1 LEGPLKT
8 GALLAAFAGATL
20 SLLCSTS
27 AFATDCARKASPLD
41 AVVCGNAEIRQLD
54 EAIGKLIAPLQTHF
68 SANGGREYAT
78 MVADQLRWRED
89 LYRQCAPLSAACLL
103 PKFQARYQYI
113 KPDPMLLAGD
123 LFLSKGVKV
132 GGLPLE
138 LRSAGKNRGIFI
150 GEQQVTGEVERIDV
164 VERYT
169 DPNVDA
175 IVLIADRGG
184 SGANCVQFPVFIIV
198 VREHAAEIIDV
209 PSMQGS
215 PRGGQSCIDR
225 IFRDG
230 EGFVFEIDPW
240 PWIDGRKYV
249 WKPKAD
255 FSLVETRP
263 FYPIAGTR
271 MRQLL
276 ARSELGG
283 RLDNEQFYEALR
295 KATAVLDLNFANAA
309 EAFWFSWNKPSRRG
323 DYVLLDS
330 CANPGHRGEC
340 TGQFVGKAVYEQ
352 RTDKIFF
359 VFSTAGA
366 PPGCQAAN
374 GHDPIDSALN
384 NVVFFPPRY
393 RWPDGALFLLKDNYC
408 PDNR

>member
-1 LEGPLKT
+1 LI
-8 GALLAAFAGATL
+8 
-20 SLLCSTS
+20 CSTP
-27 AFATDCARKASPLD
+27 AFATDCVRKADRLD
-41 AVVCGNAEIRQLD
+41 TLVCDNADIRQLD
-54 EAIGKLIAPLQTHF
+54 NTIDKLIVALQTRF
-68 SANGGREYAT
+68 SSNAGREYAT

-103 PKFQARYQYI
+103 SKFQARYQYV
-113 KPDPMLLAGD
+113 KPDPMLLASE

-138 LRSAGKNRGIFI
+138 LRSIGRNRGVYI
-150 GEQQVTGEVERIDV
+150 GEQQVTGEVTRIEV

-184 SGANCVQFPVFIIV
+184 DRANCVQFPVFVIA
-198 VREHAAEIIDV
+198 VREQAAEVINV
-209 PSMQGS
+209 PSLQGS

-225 IFRDG
+225 IFRND
-230 EGFVFEIDPW
+230 EGFVFETDPW

-249 WKPKAD
+249 WTPSTSLA
-255 FSLVETRP
+255 LVETRP

-276 ARSELGG
+276 ARSDLGG
-283 RLDNEQFYEALR
+283 RLDNEQFYGALR
-295 KATAVLDLNFANAA
+295 QATAALDLNFTDAA
-309 EAFWFSWNKPSRRG
+309 EAFWFSWNKPHRRG
-323 DYVLLDS
+323 DYVLFDS
-330 CANPGHRGEC
+330 CANPGHRDEC
-340 TGQFVGKAVYEQ
+340 TGAFVGKAVYEQ

-359 VFSTAGA
+359 AFSTAGA

-374 GHDPIDSALN
+374 GRDPIDSALN
-384 NVVFFPPRY
+384 DVTFFPPRY

-408 PDNR
+408 PNNR